1 MEKNNKVPIAIL
13 SCFLIAFVLQ
23 GILKISGVFIF
34 EKALDWEIFKIIDS
48 NVFLNIVH
56 SSIIT
61 IIIVYCLSFALT
73 SKCYSKKWY
82 HYLLIVVPTIVIVT
96 IRTLILTPM
105 HVEYILDII
114 LYVTIPLIINLT
126 TSKEYILFK
135 KRNLE
140 NIVITI
146 SVQILLYFCYLG
158 LAYWSS
164 LLNSLIPV
172 IQECPISSVIF
183 LIYFEVYMSLIF
195 LMLTFNTTIKIVNK
209 IVERR

>member
-73 SKCYSKKWY
+73 SKCYSRKWY

-105 HVEYILDII
+105 YVEYILDLI
-114 LYVTIPLIINLT
+114 LYIIIPIIVNIT
-126 TSKEYILFK
+126 TDKEYILFK
-135 KRNLE
+135 KRSLE

-158 LAYWSS
+158 LSFWSN

-172 IQECPISSVIF
+172 IQNCPISSVVF
-183 LIYFEVYMSLIF
+183 LIYFEVYMSLIC

>member
-73 SKCYSKKWY
+73 SKCYSRKWY
-82 HYLLIVVPTIVIVT
+82 HYLLIVVPTIVIIT

-105 HVEYILDII
+105 YVEYILDLI
-114 LYVTIPLIINLT
+114 LYIIIPIIVNIT
-126 TSKEYILFK
+126 TDKEYILFK
-135 KRNLE
+135 KRSLE

-172 IQECPISSVIF
+172 IQECPISSVVF
-183 LIYFEVYMSLIF
+183 LIYFEVYMSLIC